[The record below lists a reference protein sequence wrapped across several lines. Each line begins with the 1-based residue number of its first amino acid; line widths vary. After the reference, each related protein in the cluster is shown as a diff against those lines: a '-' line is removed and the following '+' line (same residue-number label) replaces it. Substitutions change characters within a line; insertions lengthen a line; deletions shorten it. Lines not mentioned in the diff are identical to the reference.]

1 MCSTTRLADAPTR
14 RVLAA
19 PTRSYTLRLAHD
31 VTAAASARREARI
44 LLASWGLPQEQTDD
58 ILLIIS
64 ELVTNAVEHALP
76 PVALRLRRMGAD
88 GGVHIDVS
96 DAGPAASEGARA
108 ATGTPAEHGRGRVII
123 DALSAGH
130 GTRAEAG
137 SVHHWATV
145 GVTA

>member
-14 RVLAA
+14 RVLAG
-19 PTRSYTLRLAHD
+19 PPRSYTLRLAHD

-44 LLASWGLPQEQTDD
+44 LLASWGLPEEQTDD

-76 PVALRLRRMGAD
+76 PVALRLKRLGTD
-88 GGVHIDVS
+88 GVHIDVS
-96 DAGPAASEGARA
+96 DAGPAVSQGAWA
-108 ATGTPAEHGRGRVII
+108 ATGTQAEHGRGRVIV

-137 SVHHWATV
+137 AVHHWATV